1 MTVPPSGGRRLP
13 VDVDVPDRRG
23 SYRCSDASRLR
34 DEPLTATASTV
45 AAFLLLEEPG
55 PWGPAMLRCLR
66 VPEEVQERARVWE
79 RELGLR
85 PLLVRRPERS
95 GRAAGAPRR
104 VFVVNAR
111 HGWAETALVASL
123 DEVARWDLTG
133 VRGPEGVGLDRHTQP
148 LLLVCTHGRHDA
160 CCAERGRPVATALAA
175 RWPEE
180 VWESSHLGGDRF
192 APNLLVLPGGHT
204 YGRLDPA
211 EAVDV
216 VARHLAGRIDLDRH
230 RGRTVVPWVAQ
241 AAEAAVRARLGE
253 TDVDAMSSHVLRR
266 DPVGADVVVRVRGQA
281 LTVRVDVEANA
292 PARLTCTAPGP
303 VAAPAYRVSVAGWHD
318 GQ

>member
-1 MTVPPSGGRRLP
+1 MTGAPPGGRRLP
-13 VDVDVPDRRG
+13 VDVGVPDRRG

-45 AAFLLLEEPG
+45 RAFLLLEEPG
-55 PWGPAMLRCLR
+55 PWGPAVLRCHR
-66 VPEEVQERARVWE
+66 VPDGVRDQARAWE
-79 RELGLR
+79 RDLGLR

-95 GRAAGAPRR
+95 GRVSGEPRR

-111 HGWAETALVASL
+111 HGWAQTALVDSL
-123 DEVARWDLTG
+123 DEVASWDLSG
-133 VRGPEGVGLDRHTQP
+133 VLGAGGVGLEPHAGP

-192 APNLLVLPGGHT
+192 APNLLVLPGGHA
-204 YGRLDPA
+204 YGRLDPPD
-211 EAVDV
+211 AVEV
-216 VARHLAGRIDLDRH
+216 VARHLAGKITLDRH

-241 AAEAAVRARLGE
+241 AAEAAVRARFGE
-253 TDVDAMSSHVLRR
+253 TGVDAVSSRVLRR
-266 DPVGADVVVRVRGQA
+266 DAAGADVVVRVRGQA
-281 LTVRVDVEANA
+281 VSVRVDVDADA
-292 PARLTCTAPGP
+292 PARLSCTAPRP
-303 VAAPAYRVSVAGWHD
+303 VAAPAYRISVASWHD